1 MAVSTRCSNL
11 SHTMIERISKEL
23 NIEVV
28 NKGISNGPFNNK
40 KSIIAYTLTEDDNL
54 YLPFS
59 YSLTMLGFTRPT
71 RDMYEQSDLKFTSEL
86 REEQV
91 EVKDEAL
98 SLLNKNGHVMIA
110 SYTGFGKSILG
121 VYLSCKTKLKTL
133 ILIPNKT
140 VLISQWKESYEKF
153 CTNVKVQVLTA
164 KDDILDSDANVY
176 IMNALNAG
184 KKSASFFK
192 SIGTLIVDES
202 HLIVA
207 DMLIKS
213 MHNVF
218 PRYLIGLS
226 ATPYRNDGLD
236 ILIKLHFGEQVIQ
249 RKMCREHY
257 AYLIKTGYTPPT
269 EIGAGGKINWSALIN
284 SQSENV
290 DRNKLI
296 ASIAL
301 YFSNRVF
308 LILVKRVSQ
317 AKFIGDILSNKGENV
332 AVLTGNSKEFD
343 KTARIVIG
351 TQQKCGI
358 GFDHIDLDAMILGND
373 MEDYFIQSLGRIFR
387 RQNTVPIVFD
397 LVDNNPILERH
408 WKTRKSVYKE
418 HGGTVKEFNKEF
430 PDFSIQV

>member
-1 MAVSTRCSNL
+1 MAISTKCSDL
-11 SHTMIERISKEL
+11 SHTIITQISKEL

-28 NKGISNGPFNNK
+28 NKGISKGPFNK
-40 KSIIAYTLTEDDNL
+40 KSIIAYTLTENDNL

-59 YSLTMLGFTRPT
+59 YAITSLGFTRPT
-71 RDMYEQSDLKFTSEL
+71 RETYEPSTLKFTSEL
-86 REEQV
+86 REAQV

-98 SLLNKNGHVMIA
+98 ALLNKNGHVMIA

-121 VYLSCKTKLKTL
+121 VYLSSKTKLKTL
-133 ILIPNKT
+133 VLIPNKT
-140 VLISQWKESYEKF
+140 VLIPQWKESYEKF
-153 CTNVKVQVLTA
+153 CSNVKVQILTS
-164 KDDILDSDANVY
+164 KDDTLDNEANVY

-184 KKSASFFK
+184 KKSPSFFK

-213 MHNVF
+213 MHNIF

-236 ILIKLHFGEQVIQ
+236 VLIKIHFGDQIIQ

-257 AYLIKTGYTPPT
+257 AYLIKTGFTPPT
-269 EIGAGGKINWSALIN
+269 EIGVGGKINWSALI
-284 SQSENV
+284 SAQSEN
-290 DRNKLI
+290 DNRNRLI
-296 ASIAL
+296 ASIAMH
-301 YFSNRVF
+301 FNTRVF

-317 AKFIGDILSNKGENV
+317 AKSIGDMLIKHGENV
-332 AVLTGNSKEFD
+332 VVLTGNSKEFD
-343 KTARIVIG
+343 KSARIVIG

-373 MEDYFIQSLGRIFR
+373 IEDYFIQSLGRIFR

-397 LVDNNPILERH
+397 LVDNNPILDRH
-408 WKTRKSVYKE
+408 WKTRKAVYKE
-418 HGGTVKEFNKEF
+418 HGGTVKDFSKEF
-430 PDFSIQV
+430 PDFTVNI